1 MKCLFATEG
10 GSETE
15 STVDSDFGR
24 SDLLAT
30 TSSDS
35 FFTYKPRYM
44 TGLTWV
50 TFNSCQHCQLHSES
64 FWKIPWTF
72 SACFCCQCYLATS
85 YLTLFQIL
93 YHPSNFSVYYRS
105 ASTAD
110 KESFENDLEQ
120 QLEDELKLEEL
131 MKHRQ
136 EADKTCMVRLWQ
148 SFSLD

>member
-1 MKCLFATEG
+1 MKCLFPTEG

-35 FFTYKPRYM
+35 FFAYKPRYT

-50 TFNSCQHCQLHSES
+50 TFKQPVVNTVNYIQNLSES
-64 FWKIPWTF
+64 SGLFQLF
-72 SACFCCQCYLATS
+72 HCCCYLATS
-85 YLTLFQIL
+85 YLTLFRIL
-93 YHPSNFSVYYRS
+93 YHPLNFSVCYRS

-110 KESFENDLEQ
+110 EESFENDLEQ

-131 MKHRQ
+131 LKHRQ

-148 SFSLD
+148 LFSLD